1 MNDDTKARMEKML
14 REAGPILKKM
24 DQVEVPSHV
33 LAKLEEARQ
42 KKFPGWKELGEKE
55 MESVVLQT
63 LQLQSMDGFD
73 LISRLEK
80 AHVRLRNNAGEG
92 VLYGLLSK
100 LASAGAIQVELEDRA
115 GQLRKFYRL
124 TDAGRGLLQKVES
137 KELQSVAAAVL
148 AAG

>member
-1 MNDDTKARMEKML
+1 M
-14 REAGPILKKM
+14 
-24 DQVEVPSHV
+24 
-33 LAKLEEARQ
+33 
-42 KKFPGWKELGEKE
+42 
-55 MESVVLQT
+55 
-63 LQLQSMDGFD
+63 
-73 LISRLEK
+73 
-80 AHVRLRNNAGEG
+80 
-92 VLYGLLSK
+92 LYGLLSK